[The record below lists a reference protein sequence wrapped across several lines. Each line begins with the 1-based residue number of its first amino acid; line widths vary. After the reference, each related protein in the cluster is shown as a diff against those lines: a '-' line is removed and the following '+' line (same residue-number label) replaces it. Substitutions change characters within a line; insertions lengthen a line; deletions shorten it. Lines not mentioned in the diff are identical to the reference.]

1 MDQRIRSSI
10 SRAPA
15 PAGAGDGRNA
25 WALTGA
31 SFGGMFVFGIVMAV
45 TGALLPRLTIGLGQ
59 AGNLIF
65 VLSFS
70 MLVAML
76 CLGPVFDR
84 SGKKLPLA
92 VGSVLVGGAL
102 AVMAVSRSYPSL
114 LAAVALLGIGGGAL
128 NGGTNT
134 LVADLH
140 ENPRRKNAAL
150 SLLGVFFGFGA
161 LFLPFVIG
169 SLVDRLGLSLI
180 LGVTAALPALVA
192 LLFFALRFPE
202 PKRAE
207 GVKLS
212 RAGRLARNPLVLMFG
227 LLLFFQSGNEFT
239 IGGYTAAYLTR
250 DVGLPL
256 AAASY
261 LLAAYWAALMVSR
274 VVLSRLLL
282 YLNGPGVVMLSGLG
296 AAAGAVLLM
305 LAHSLPAAAA
315 GTVLIGVSFAGI
327 YPTVLG
333 LAGARFEEASGTVFG
348 IIFAIA
354 LVGGMTVPWL
364 VGQTAARTSLRAA
377 LVLPVLCGVMT
388 CILQALI
395 ARRLGRG
402 GAGGES

>member
-1 MDQRIRSSI
+1 MDEPASSGTSGVI
-10 SRAPA
+10 PA
-15 PAGAGDGRNA
+15 TDASGRNA
-25 WALTGA
+25 WVLTGA

-65 VLSFS
+65 ILSFS

-76 CLGPVFDR
+76 CLGPVIDR
-84 SGKKLPLA
+84 FGKKVPLA
-92 VGSVLVGGAL
+92 AGSVLVGAAL
-102 AVMAVSRSYPSL
+102 ALMAASRSYPSL
-114 LAAVALLGIGGGAL
+114 LAAVAMLGIGGGAL

-140 ENPRRKNAAL
+140 KDPRRKNAAL

-169 SLVDRLGLSLI
+169 AMVERLGLGLI
-180 LGVTAALPALVA
+180 LGVTAALPAVVA
-192 LLFFALRFPE
+192 LLFFALQFPE
-202 PKRAE
+202 PRRAE
-207 GVKLS
+207 GLKLS
-212 RAGRLARNPLVLMFG
+212 LVGRLARNPLVLLFG

-250 DVGLPL
+250 DVRLPL
-256 AAASY
+256 GAASY

-274 VVLSRLLL
+274 MALSRLLL
-282 YLNGPGVVMLSGLG
+282 YFNGPGVVMLSGLG

-315 GTVLIGVSFAGI
+315 GTVLIGMSFAGI

-333 LAGARFEEASGTVFG
+333 LAGARFEDASGTVFG

-354 LVGGMTVPWL
+354 LVGGMTVPWM
-364 VGQTAARTSLRAA
+364 VGQIAARTGLRTA
-377 LVLPVLCGVMT
+377 LVLPVFCGVMI
-388 CILQALI
+388 CVLQALI
-395 ARRLGRG
+395 ARRLGRST
-402 GAGGES
+402 ANS